1 MINFTQTPSG
11 TEPVIVSA
19 TFNVPT
25 APMFKAWTQAKQIM
39 QWFGPSPGSLI
50 DASVDP
56 QVGGYWQF
64 VLQNDDEKREQVE
77 GKYLEV
83 ESNQKLVFTWSH
95 VVEYSDGTREATK
108 YSKVTV
114 LFTPVEQK
122 THLEVRHEAIE
133 SEGGRQG
140 VGRGWKACFEH
151 IDGLYSHSTLV
162 ES

>member
-19 TFNVPT
+19 TFDVPT
-25 APMFKAWTQAKQIM
+25 GPMFKAWTQAKQIM
-39 QWFGPSPGSLI
+39 QWFGPNPGSLI
-50 DASVDP
+50 DATLDL
-56 QVGGYWQF
+56 QIGGQWQL

-133 SEGGRQG
+133 SENGRQG

-151 IDGLYSHSTLV
+151 IDSLYSRSVLV

>member
-19 TFNVPT
+19 TFDVPT
-25 APMFKAWTQAKQIM
+25 GPMFKAWTQAKQIM
-39 QWFGPSPGSLI
+39 QWFGPNPGSLI
-50 DASVDP
+50 DATLDL
-56 QVGGYWQF
+56 QIGGQWQL

-122 THLEVRHEAIE
+122 AHLEVRHEAIE
-133 SEGGRQG
+133 SENGRQG

-151 IDGLYSHSTLV
+151 IDSLYSRSVLV